1 MRFPYWNC
9 VLNSIAGSNFRF
21 RRYPLSCCTYSSI
34 TIFIVSPGRNQTR
47 RWRAAYL
54 IKGLCV
60 FSLSQS
66 LDGNNTTPEPTTV
79 SCKCVIGKKD
89 CCCRAFLTD
98 DDETG
103 CLEELLVVPG
113 GVFGLQDVAD
123 PVVLP
128 EPQGGVQRQT
138 WDDSKHFLPDGKRFL
153 RRDPGWVVHP
163 DGCVLY
169 SGRVHLTV
177 NDLMGKIAK
186 YTLL

>member
-1 MRFPYWNC
+1 M
-9 VLNSIAGSNFRF
+9 
-21 RRYPLSCCTYSSI
+21 T
-34 TIFIVSPGRNQTR
+34 PG
-47 RWRAAYL
+47 
-54 IKGLCV
+54 
-60 FSLSQS
+60 
-66 LDGNNTTPEPTTV
+66 PTTV
-79 SCKCVIGKKD
+79 SCKCVIGKID
-89 CCCRAFLTD
+89 CYCQAFLTD

-138 WDDSKHFLPDGKRFL
+138 WDDPKHFLPDGKRFL

-169 SGRVHLTV
+169 SGGVHLTV

-186 YTLL
+186 HTQICHDPDIMV

>member
-1 MRFPYWNC
+1 M
-9 VLNSIAGSNFRF
+9 
-21 RRYPLSCCTYSSI
+21 
-34 TIFIVSPGRNQTR
+34 
-47 RWRAAYL
+47 
-54 IKGLCV
+54 
-60 FSLSQS
+60 
-66 LDGNNTTPEPTTV
+66 TPEPTNV

-89 CCCRAFLTD
+89 CNCQAFLTD

-138 WDDSKHFLPDGKRFL
+138 GDDSKHFLPDGKCFL

-169 SGRVHLTV
+169 SGGVHLAV
-177 NDLMGKIAK
+177 NDLKVANVFKTIDST
-186 YTLL
+186 TLTQTCFDQCVELSREQTS